1 MLLSK
6 SKKQSTLL
14 IFGSIILLLLSGCED
29 PVVVSYS
36 VPKSPPPTI
45 LQAVSDEETEKSV
58 FNQVSKLSTT
68 KITAKTEM
76 QILQGM
82 QESAD
87 AGPDIVFSLPEG
99 WTDAGSSGIRKA
111 NLRINDA
118 SGSAEITAL
127 SFPGNVGGNLA
138 NVNRWCGQIELNIM
152 SQAQLDSISEPITI
166 SNHGGTYLRLQG
178 PQKSILVGILPF
190 HGSTWFFKML
200 GDNATVQA
208 NELAMKSFLNSIKI
222 HDSHH

>member
-14 IFGSIILLLLSGCED
+14 IFGSIILLLLSGCKD

-45 LQAVSDEETEKSV
+45 LQAVSDEETERSV
-58 FNQVSKLSTT
+58 FNQVSKLSTA

-76 QILQGM
+76 QILPGM

-166 SNHGGTYLRLQG
+166 SYHGGTYLRLQG

-190 HGSTWFFKML
+190 HGSTWFFNML

>member
-6 SKKQSTLL
+6 SKKHSTLL
-14 IFGSIILLLLSGCED
+14 IFGSIILLLLSGCKD

-45 LQAVSDEETEKSV
+45 LQAAPDEETEKSV
-58 FNQVSKLSTT
+58 INQVSKLPTT

-76 QILQGM
+76 QILPGM

-87 AGPDIVFSLPEG
+87 SGPDIVFSLPEG

-111 NLRINDA
+111 NLRVNDA

-138 NVNRWCGQIELNIM
+138 NVNRWCGQIELNTM

-166 SNHGGTYLRLQG
+166 SYHGGTYLRLQG

-208 NELAMKSFLNSIKI
+208 NELAMKSFLNSLKI

>member
-1 MLLSK
+1 M
-6 SKKQSTLL
+6 
-14 IFGSIILLLLSGCED
+14 ILLLSSGCKD
-29 PVVVSYS
+29 PVVISYS
-36 VPKSPPPTI
+36 VPKIPPPTI
-45 LQAVSDEETEKSV
+45 VQADAAEETEKSIS
-58 FNQVSKLSTT
+58 NQFSELRAT
-68 KITAKTEM
+68 KITAKAEM
-76 QILQGM
+76 QILPGM

-166 SNHGGTYLRLQG
+166 SYHGGTYLRLQG

>member
-45 LQAVSDEETEKSV
+45 LQAVSDEETDKSV

-68 KITAKTEM
+68 EITTKAEM
-76 QILQGM
+76 QILPGM